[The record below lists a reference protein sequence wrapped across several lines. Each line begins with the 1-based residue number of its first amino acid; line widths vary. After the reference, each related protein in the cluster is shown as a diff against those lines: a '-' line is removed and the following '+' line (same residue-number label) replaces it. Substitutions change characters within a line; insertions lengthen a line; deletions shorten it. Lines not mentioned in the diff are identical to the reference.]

1 MSTDEYDDNADGASA
16 SSAVQWKRD
25 YVAVAEAIDLFLASR
40 TLHPKLHD
48 ALTLATGL
56 MWEEV
61 MGGINDDE

>member
-1 MSTDEYDDNADGASA
+1 MADEKTTGAPSVA
-16 SSAVQWKRD
+16 IQWKRD
-25 YVAVAEAIDLFLASR
+25 YIALANAIEQFSASR
-40 TLHPKLHD
+40 TLHPKLHG